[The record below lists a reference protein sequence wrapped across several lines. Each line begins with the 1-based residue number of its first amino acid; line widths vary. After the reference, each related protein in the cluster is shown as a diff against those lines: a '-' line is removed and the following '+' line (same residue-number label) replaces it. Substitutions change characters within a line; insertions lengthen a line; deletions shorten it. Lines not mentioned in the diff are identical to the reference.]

1 MMETN
6 LNANEHSNSKRTPPP
21 TPHFFLKFETLSSY
35 IKEGLKCDI
44 NLVAN

>member
-1 MMETN
+1 MQMNTVIP
-6 LNANEHSNSKRTPPP
+6 SVRPPS
-21 TPHFFLKFETLSSY
+21 THTLFFLKFETLSSY